1 MNLTKQ
7 TTKKEKKKKK
17 VKLLVILTGKNS
29 NVQFHL
35 FFKI

>member
-7 TTKKEKKKKK
+7 TTKKEKKKK